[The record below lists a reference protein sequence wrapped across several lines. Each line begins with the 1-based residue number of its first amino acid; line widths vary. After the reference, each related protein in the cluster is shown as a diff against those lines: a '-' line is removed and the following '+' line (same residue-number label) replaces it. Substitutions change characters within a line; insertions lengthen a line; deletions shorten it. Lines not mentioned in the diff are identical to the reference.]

1 MGVML
6 FLVKNCGKRNAV
18 WAGVHVN
25 HPSWHGQR
33 RWKSLQK
40 NSLPPNT
47 AFHNTSWYTD
57 TDGFLEHSPSRGSL
71 YYKGPTHHKITP
83 ISFGYPLVDWPL
95 LCHGCLSKTSHHDL
109 DNILL
114 VVKKLR
120 VGRQCW
126 SGLSGLPVSSRD
138 AWAPALVYGGASPRL
153 WPTWWVLE
161 EASSNS

>member
-71 YYKGPTHHKITP
+71 YYKGPALHNIIMFFSGSSLIAANLREDAELWRP
-83 ISFGYPLVDWPL
+83 S
-95 LCHGCLSKTSHHDL
+95 L
-109 DNILL
+109 DSNLL
-114 VVKKLR
+114 VAGEVWRGPGKGPGQLNGPGLGRCLR
-120 VGRQCW
+120 QRLFVNRYTHTSTTDW
-126 SGLSGLPVSSRD
+126 IIPVC
-138 AWAPALVYGGASPRL
+138 GG
-153 WPTWWVLE
+153 
-161 EASSNS
+161 